1 MYTVLKSR
9 QKWNGIKT
17 LSYACQFCDAED
29 LGLNSFLYRQ
39 QKNKK
44 RNGKN
49 GFQTRCEIFL
59 IDFEYLD

>member
-44 RNGKN
+44 KKMAKM
-49 GFQTRCEIFL
+49 
-59 IDFEYLD
+59 DFRLDAKSF